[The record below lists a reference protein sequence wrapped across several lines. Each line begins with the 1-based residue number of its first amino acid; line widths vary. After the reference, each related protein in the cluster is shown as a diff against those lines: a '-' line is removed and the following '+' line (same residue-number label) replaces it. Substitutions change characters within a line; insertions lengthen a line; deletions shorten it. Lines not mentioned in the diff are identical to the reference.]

1 MSVIHKLPA
10 QERRAAIVDAAI
22 NLFADKGFRGTTTRE
37 LASVLGVSEPVLYQH
52 FATKSELYAAIIE
65 SKSAEIQ
72 RVVAEVESFRHTA
85 DDEAFF
91 TFLAKLILDFHDQN
105 PSYLRLLLFSG
116 LERHELA
123 DRFRRRES
131 KVFVE
136 AVIGHVR
143 TRVEQGIFRPD
154 LDPAVVA
161 LSFMGMVANYGLDR
175 ILGQHFDWP
184 DDRASIVRSMVS
196 IFLEGIRRRA

>member
-1 MSVIHKLPA
+1 MSVAHKLPA
-10 QERRAAIVDAAI
+10 QERKAAIVDAAI
-22 NLFADKGFRGTTTRE
+22 NLFAEKGFRGTTTRE
-37 LASVLGVSEPVLYQH
+37 LAAIVGVSEPVLYQH

-72 RVVAEVESFRHTA
+72 RVTAEVESYRDTA
-85 DDEAFF
+85 DDAAFF
-91 TFLAKLILDFHDQN
+91 TFIAKLILDFHDEN

-123 DRFRRRES
+123 DRFHQRQS
-131 KVFVE
+131 KVFVQ
-136 AVIGHVR
+136 AVIDQVR
-143 TRVEQGIFRPD
+143 TRVEQGIFRAD

-175 ILGQHFDWP
+175 ILTQHSDWP
-184 DDRASIVRSMVS
+184 RDSSAVVQSMVK
-196 IFLEGIRRRA
+196 IFLEGIRSRA

>member
-1 MSVIHKLPA
+1 MSVVHKLPA

-37 LASVLGVSEPVLYQH
+37 LAAVLGVSEPVLYQH
-52 FATKSELYAAIIE
+52 FATKNELYAAIIE

-72 RVVAEVESFRHTA
+72 RVTAEVESYRDTA
-85 DDEAFF
+85 DDAAFF
-91 TFLAKLILDFHDQN
+91 IFLARLILDFHDQN

-123 DRFRRRES
+123 DRFRQRES
-131 KVFVE
+131 KVFVQ
-136 AVIGHVR
+136 AVIEHVHR
-143 TRVEQGIFRPD
+143 RVEQGIFRAD

-175 ILGQHFDWP
+175 IMTQASDWP
-184 DDRASIVRSMVS
+184 LDRAAVVQSMVS

>member
-10 QERRAAIVDAAI
+10 LERRAAIVDAAI

-37 LASVLGVSEPVLYQH
+37 LASVVGVSEPVLYQH
-52 FATKSELYAAIIE
+52 FATKSELYSAIIE
-65 SKSAEIQ
+65 SKCAEIH
-72 RVVAEVESFRHTA
+72 RVTAEVESFRNTA

-91 TFLAKLILDFHDQN
+91 TFLAELILDFHDQN
-105 PSYLRLLLFSG
+105 PSYLRLLLYSG

-123 DRFRRRES
+123 DRFRQRES
-131 KVFVE
+131 RVFVE
-136 AVIGHVR
+136 AVIDHVR
-143 TRVEQGIFRPD
+143 TRVEQGIFRSD

-175 ILGQHFDWP
+175 ILTQHSDWP
-184 DDRASIVRSMVS
+184 EDRASIVRSMVS